1 MLLKVTRNSLK
12 ITQFLMKLHSKLH
25 SEIASSNQS
34 GQLGYIGFIRSSFLF
49 LFRIGVNLLHDR
61 ASWLPSAKLLDI
73 IVGHDLAG
81 RTCEEVPELVKGEV
95 RKAEALLQSG
105 QIHVDAVRM
114 AVIDIALRS
123 DQIDHIVRYADGAD
137 GLARLRC
144 VYLYVVN

>member
-1 MLLKVTRNSLK
+1 M
-12 ITQFLMKLHSKLH
+12 
-25 SEIASSNQS
+25 
-34 GQLGYIGFIRSSFLF
+34 
-49 LFRIGVNLLHDR
+49 
-61 ASWLPSAKLLDI
+61 
-73 IVGHDLAG
+73 
-81 RTCEEVPELVKGEV
+81 KGEV

-114 AVIDIALRS
+114 AVLDIALRS